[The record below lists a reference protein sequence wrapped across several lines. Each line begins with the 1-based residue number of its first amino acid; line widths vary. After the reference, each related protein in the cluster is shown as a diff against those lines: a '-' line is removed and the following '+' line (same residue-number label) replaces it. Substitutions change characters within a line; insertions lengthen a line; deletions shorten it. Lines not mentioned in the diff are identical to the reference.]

1 MIGRGHG
8 MSHWS
13 SWDSSRGSVC
23 TLGQFGL
30 FFSCQLVCP
39 SNASILSHNHDFLNF
54 CWSATISLT
63 FETHVIQ
70 TLLQRFPRDSWINCR
85 WCCTMLAIAW
95 SAFLNAVYH
104 NIWLCWV
111 PVPLLVAGFS
121 SSISWYTKCI
131 GNTWQLGPYSLN
143 FLRWS
148 VFLSSLQECHTWL
161 ATWNFG
167 YSGDRQ

>member
-1 MIGRGHG
+1 MSLGQFLFSKNQMIGRGHR

-70 TLLQRFPRDSWINCR
+70 TLLQRFLRDSWMKLSM
-85 WCCTMLAIAW
+85 ML
-95 SAFLNAVYH
+95 YD
-104 NIWLCWV
+104 
-111 PVPLLVAGFS
+111 AGYRLKCFS
-121 SSISWYTKCI
+121 QCGLPQY
-131 GNTWQLGPYSLN
+131 LAL
-143 FLRWS
+143 
-148 VFLSSLQECHTWL
+148 LSSCTFVGSRVFDQH
-161 ATWNFG
+161 
-167 YSGDRQ
+167 